1 MSFGDD
7 RDDFWNI
14 EKLVPK
20 KKGNMRPF
28 VTKPIAT
35 DYSIGGDAPA
45 TGAERRKLTVEPT
58 ADNFKVEERSY
69 TPEGAGLIRRIT
81 IRRFADRYDFY
92 GNFRKAALI
101 YYDYKTEKCDFAPYY
116 SYMPQY
122 SQLTSAQK
130 NYYFYWRDMLRRGK
144 YVKSDYSYIYL
155 YAYEILNLPDKISP
169 KQGLGILCRIWREYR
184 EALPRIDSYFSVW
197 VQDYCMVY
205 GLSCPMECI
214 GDFIFDVIEASDFK
228 EFYLSDPEELGTD
241 GVETLVAYLSY
252 YDWRRGKFCAGD
264 NAEIYKKHMQGAMR
278 RFIAALY
285 SDGRISDGDSAI
297 VTRDAFAHSLC
308 THAVKCKLEIEYIK
322 LSGDEELRQTVTG
335 AVRYTENKL
344 RALFGIKSR
353 LAIKGLADG
362 YRRVIDG
369 YFDGLFAA
377 EAARRAKEQA
387 PEYERLYDAPDRG
400 ISTEGADEI
409 ERASWVTTARLVVDD
424 GEDGFVSTA
433 ATEEP
438 TVLSQSERVVEP
450 EHENRGSDDIAGAD
464 TSALRALLDGKA
476 TITDDAAAE
485 RINLAL
491 ADYIGD
497 VVLEYGEDG
506 YRIIEDYREEIEEW
520 LSKTT
525 R

>member
-1 MSFGDD
+1 MSSDRD
-7 RDDFWNI
+7 RDDFWDI

-20 KKGNMRPF
+20 KKSALRPF
-28 VTKPIAT
+28 VTRPIAV
-35 DYSIGGDAPA
+35 DYSVGGEAPDS
-45 TGAERRKLTVEPT
+45 GAERRRLTVEPSD
-58 ADNFKVEERSY
+58 DNFRVEERSY
-69 TPEGAGLIRRIT
+69 TPDGAGLLRKIT

-130 NYYFYWRDMLRRGK
+130 SYYFYWRDMARRGK
-144 YVKSDYSYIYL
+144 YIKSDYSYVYL
-155 YAYEILNLPDKISP
+155 YVYEILNLPDRISP
-169 KQGLGILCRIWREYR
+169 TEGIGILCRIWREYR

-205 GLSCPMECI
+205 GLPCPMEHI

-228 EFYLSDPEELGTD
+228 EFYLSDPEELGAD

-252 YDWRRGKFCAGD
+252 YDWRRGKFCAGE

-285 SDGRISDGDSAI
+285 ADGRISDGVSAT

-322 LSGDEELRQTVTG
+322 LSSDEELRQTVTG

-353 LAIKGLADG
+353 LAVKGLSDS

-387 PEYERLYDAPDRG
+387 PEYEKLYDAPDRG

-409 ERASWVTTARLVVDD
+409 ERASWINTARLVV
-424 GEDGFVSTA
+424 EDGAEDFAQTPKD
-433 ATEEP
+433 TEELLVTAP
-438 TVLSQSERVVEP
+438 PAFEAADCDGCVLSRE
-450 EHENRGSDDIAGAD
+450 DA
-464 TSALRALLDGKA
+464 TALRALLDGGA
-476 TITDDAAAE
+476 AISDDAMAE

-491 ADYIGD
+491 SDHIGD

-506 YRIIEDYREEIEEW
+506 YCVIEDYREEIEEW
-520 LSKTT
+520 LSSTM